1 MVMVTTA
8 LKKALNALP
17 VCLLTAALLLG
28 CNRDGDKDADG
39 DHDKKPGAAATQK
52 AGEGSAK
59 QEIKLTPE
67 LIARYGITIA
77 PAHKQ
82 VLTETFS
89 GPARITFD
97 QNAMAQVTSIV
108 PGRVIKLAAQLGDRV
123 KRGQELAVIES
134 TELGAAESDFLEKR
148 IAAAGAQ
155 ATVDPLKRASERA
168 GALYRQT
175 QGISLAE
182 VQKRAAEFSTAQAA
196 ARTAEAAA
204 VAARNRLQLF
214 GLDAKAIDAL
224 AAGGK
229 ISPNH
234 SITALI
240 DGQIVQRDAV
250 IGQVIT
256 PERDTLFTVADLSA
270 LWVLAEVPVAHLG
283 NIKTGAAARV
293 HDGGKSVAGKIILVS
308 PTVDASTQTFQVRI
322 EVANSAPPTS
332 LMPGTF
338 ATVDLF
344 ESDVKTKEPV
354 LAVPEAAVQT
364 INGQSV
370 VFVADDDEPNTF
382 LPRIVAVAP
391 TIGTWAP
398 IISGLKENESVVTS
412 GSFILKAQLGAAGT
426 GDSD

>member
-1 MVMVTTA
+1 M
-8 LKKALNALP
+8 KKARNVPLA
-17 VCLLTAALLLG
+17 CLLTAALLLG

-39 DHDKKPGAAATQK
+39 DQDKKAGAAATQK
-52 AGEGSAK
+52 AAETNAK

-67 LIARYGITIA
+67 MIARYGITIA
-77 PAHKQ
+77 PAHKHA
-82 VLTETFS
+82 LAGSFS
-89 GPARITFD
+89 VPGRATFD
-97 QNAMAQVTSIV
+97 QDAMAQVTSIV

-134 TELGAAESDFLEKR
+134 TELGAAESDFVEKR

-155 ATVDPLKRASERA
+155 ATVDPLKLASERA
-168 GALYRQT
+168 SALYRQT

-182 VQKRAAEFSTAQAA
+182 VQKRAAEFFAAQAA

-204 VAARNRLQLF
+204 LAARNRLQLF

-224 AAGGK
+224 AEGSQ
-229 ISPNH
+229 ISPQH
-234 SITALI
+234 PITAPI
-240 DGQIVQRDAV
+240 DGQIVQRDAI
-250 IGQVIT
+250 IGQIIT
-256 PERDTLFTVADLSA
+256 PDRDTLFTVADLSK
-270 LWVLAEVPVAHLG
+270 LWVLAEVPVAHLQ
-283 NIKTGAAARV
+283 NIRTGAEARV
-293 HDGGKSVAGKIILVS
+293 HEAEKSVAGKIILIS

-332 LMPGTF
+332 LMPGAF
-338 ATVDLF
+338 ATIDLF
-344 ESDVKTKEPV
+344 ESNAKTEEPV
-354 LAVPEAAVQT
+354 LAVPEVAVQT

-398 IISGLKENESVVTS
+398 IISGLKENEPVVAS
-412 GSFILKAQLGAAGT
+412 GSFILKAQMGAAST
-426 GDSD
+426 GDTD